1 MSRQNKEYV
10 KKRKSYYGFAREY
23 PGKIGSKTY
32 IIGDSV
38 AQKRRE
44 RIRKIILALL
54 VILLFIASFIIT
66 SVGLKISEK
75 PITNKKTVVSI
86 TDTAVLL
93 YYIIL

>member
-75 PITNKKTVVSI
+75 PITNKKSVVSI
-86 TDTAVLL
+86 TDTAVFL
-93 YYIIL
+93 YTI

>member
-1 MSRQNKEYV
+1 MSRKNKEYV

-44 RIRKIILALL
+44 TIRKIILAVL
-54 VILLFIASFIIT
+54 VILLFIISFIIT
-66 SVGLKISEK
+66 SVGLNISEK

-86 TDTAVLL
+86 TDTAVFL
-93 YYIIL
+93 YTI